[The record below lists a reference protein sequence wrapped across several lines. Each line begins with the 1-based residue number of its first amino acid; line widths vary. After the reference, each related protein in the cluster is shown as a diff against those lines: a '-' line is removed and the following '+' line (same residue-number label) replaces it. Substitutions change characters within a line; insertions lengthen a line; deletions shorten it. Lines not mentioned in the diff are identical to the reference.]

1 MIMPLATDELSKNA
15 MGGTELMKYALES
28 RLDKELLDE
37 VQIVCSRVRELDES
51 KLRIFWAHDLPG
63 DPESEFLRGGGWDKF
78 HRLVFVS
85 NWQMQAYIQA
95 YNIPWSKCIVLQNAI
110 TPIEEHEKPTDKIRL
125 AYWSTPHRGLNIV
138 VPVFNKLAEQYDN
151 IELDVF
157 SSFDIYGWPERDEPY
172 KDLFQACKDHPK
184 INYHGSVPNEQI
196 HEYLKTAHILAYP
209 SIWPETSCIVL
220 MEAMSAGLLCV
231 HPNLAALPETAANWT
246 MMYQFDEDLQ
256 RHAQSFYNTMKA
268 CIENLNDPGVQSR
281 IASQSSYTNVFYNW
295 EVRARQWD
303 VFLRSLLDEP
313 REFPKEQFV
322 YSPS

>member
-281 IASQSSYTNVFYNW
+281 IASQSSYSNVFYNW

>member
-1 MIMPLATDELSKNA
+1 MPLATDELSKNA

-63 DPESEFLRGGGWDKF
+63 DPESEFLRDGGWDKF

-157 SSFDIYGWPERDEPY
+157 SSFGLYGWPERDEPF

-209 SIWPETSCIVL
+209 STWPETSCIVL

-231 HPNLAALPETAANWT
+231 HPNFAALPETSANWT
-246 MMYQFDEDLQ
+246 MMYQFDDDIQ
-256 RHAQSFYNTMKA
+256 RHAQVFYNTMKA

-281 IASQSSYTNVFYNW
+281 LASQSSYSNVFYNW

-322 YSPS
+322 YRPS